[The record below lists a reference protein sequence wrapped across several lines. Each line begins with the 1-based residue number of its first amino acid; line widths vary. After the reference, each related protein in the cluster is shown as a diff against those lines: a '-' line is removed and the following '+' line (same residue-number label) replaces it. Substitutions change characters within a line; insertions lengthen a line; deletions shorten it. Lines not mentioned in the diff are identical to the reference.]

1 MPQLTRVHKGSTGAS
16 ADTDKSA
23 PVYTGSASF
32 GDLMVKLDTATA
44 VSLGNPETITVTI
57 VAP

>member
-1 MPQLTRVHKGSTGAS
+1 MPQLTRVHKGSIGAN

-23 PVYTGSASF
+23 NFYTGGVA
-32 GDLMVKLDTATA
+32 GELQVKLDQATA
-44 VSLGNPETITVTI
+44 IALGNPDTITVTI